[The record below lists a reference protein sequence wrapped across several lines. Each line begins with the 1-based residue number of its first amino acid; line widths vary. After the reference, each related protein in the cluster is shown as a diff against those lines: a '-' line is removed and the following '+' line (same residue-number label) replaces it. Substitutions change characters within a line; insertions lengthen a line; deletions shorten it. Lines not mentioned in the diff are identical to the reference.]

1 MGNPAMKYLFYFP
14 LFAILLI
21 AYNILMLVGYTET
34 NPVVA
39 HMPLVVRPEGMDLHL
54 SDFLLG
60 FGLLLFFGEMIKAT
74 RYSRSTIIDHMLS
87 MVVFVIFLIELL
99 VVPAAGTPMFLLLTL
114 MSLLDVVAGFTVTI
128 STARRDI
135 ALGGNEN

>member
-1 MGNPAMKYLFYFP
+1 MQYLMYFP
-14 LFAILLI
+14 LFAILLV
-21 AYNILMLVGYTET
+21 AYNILMFTGATET
-34 NPVVA
+34 NPVMA
-39 HMPLVVRPEGMDLHL
+39 HMPLVVRPDGMDIRL
-54 SDFLLG
+54 SDFMIGLG
-60 FGLLLFFGEMIKAT
+60 MILFLFEMLKAT

-99 VVPAAGTPMFLLLTL
+99 VVPGAGTAMFLLLTL

-135 ALGGNEN
+135 AFGGDN